1 MNPMRSTAVI
11 APKLPDWVKPVV
23 AGRLATGLL
32 RASAKAPQSKLSEV
46 QEATN
51 PLRPTQGETHGAVV
65 EYERFDP
72 PPEPIPEEY
81 VLRPLYGRGRE
92 IWVSDDST
100 HLHSTPDQQ
109 YRECVWRFM

>member
-1 MNPMRSTAVI
+1 MSALYPAIDTASSGT
-11 APKLPDWVKPVV
+11 
-23 AGRLATGLL
+23 AGLVHHAREGGDGGGGVF
-32 RASAKAPQSKLSEV
+32 SSHVKLSH
-46 QEATN
+46 

-109 YRECVWRFM
+109 YRECLWRFM